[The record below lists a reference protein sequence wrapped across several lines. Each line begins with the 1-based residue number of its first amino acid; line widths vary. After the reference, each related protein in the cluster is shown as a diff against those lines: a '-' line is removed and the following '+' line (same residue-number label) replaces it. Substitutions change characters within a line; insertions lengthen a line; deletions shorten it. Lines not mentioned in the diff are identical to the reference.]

1 MPAAPDPDII
11 RAEARR
17 IMTSRG
23 RACALELAGGLGA
36 HPAEVF
42 RALATDPGLV
52 RVAAMTWAMRPDEG
66 DLW

>member
-1 MPAAPDPDII
+1 
-11 RAEARR
+11 
-17 IMTSRG
+17 MTSRG